1 MLQLLFLTTSL
12 GCHFSKL
19 SIVHVE
25 TTSKPTD
32 LAAPPESLPK
42 FVQCQCKLSFKN
54 PCGTKILSY
63 CNRLSL
69 SQLVETAE
77 VKAVRTLRKMLM
89 KKVVTSSLKT
99 TLCDL

>member
-1 MLQLLFLTTSL
+1 MKTSLMLQLLFLTTSL
-12 GCHFSKL
+12 GCHLSRL

-69 SQLVETAE
+69 SQLVESRSE
-77 VKAVRTLRKMLM
+77 GCKNIEENVDEE
-89 KKVVTSSLKT
+89 SG
-99 TLCDL
+99 D